1 MLQPVRRE
9 SSPIYIALVAAIA
22 KIPLESVAATDAT
35 ASPHTAQG
43 TDPNA
48 ESPQGYRRRRVH
60 LSRHRRGFR
69 RCILLRAA
77 LPAGLCGD
85 RSRMARSEEHTSDLQ
100 SLMRISY
107 AVLCFKQK

>member
-9 SSPIYIALVAAIA
+9 SSPLCIALVAAIA

-60 LSRHRRGFR
+60 LSRHRRGFQIGR
-69 RCILLRAA
+69 AHVLPPVTNAHLVCRLL
-77 LPAGLCGD
+77 LKTKTCNIYNF
-85 RSRMARSEEHTSDLQ
+85 S
-100 SLMRISY
+100 
-107 AVLCFKQK
+107 